1 MKEVIELSIKN
12 KRKVNKNIAL
22 ATLAIVSVLATLSAI
37 FVLSEWAEASGFGHA
52 TQHLIIFAGGVGMG
66 ISAVKLS
73 SKEKK

>member
-1 MKEVIELSIKN
+1 
-12 KRKVNKNIAL
+12 
-22 ATLAIVSVLATLSAI
+22 
-37 FVLSEWAEASGFGHA
+37 LSEWAEASGFGHA

>member
-37 FVLSEWAEASGFGHA
+37 FCIV
-52 TQHLIIFAGGVGMG
+52 
-66 ISAVKLS
+66 
-73 SKEKK
+73 